1 MNDSTRRA
9 IIDDLLEK
17 RPKARGVT
25 YTFHEEYCYER
36 YRDITIATPSCRNYG
51 YTDLELFELGFRS
64 EGEVETYVLNRFYG
78 GKTRWDLTSGQKGGV
93 SRKMNRLWQRIGP
106 GFRRLLSVGARG
118 IYQVRSGSYR
128 DSVLGNIWAEDR
140 DTAIRLAEAMYGY
153 LASPGREL
161 QVAFSIVGE
170 VTDMLALN
178 QQLIKRIKSDMT
190 ERVQR
195 IEKLQK
201 EIEHREARLQALVL
215 VEMQQLEVAA
225 SEAA

>member
-1 MNDSTRRA
+1 VNDSTRRA

-25 YTFHEEYCYER
+25 YTYSEKFCYDR
-36 YRDITIATPSCRNYG
+36 YRDIKIATPSCRNYG

-64 EGEVETYVLNRFYG
+64 ETEVETYVLSRFYG

-93 SRKMNRLWQRIGP
+93 SRKVNRLWKRIGP
-106 GFRRLLSVGARG
+106 GYRRTLSVGARG

-161 QVAFSIVGE
+161 QVAFSAVGE

-178 QQLIKRIKSDMT
+178 QQLIKSIKADMAQ
-190 ERVQR
+190 RVLN

-201 EIEHREARLQALVL
+201 EIEHREARLEALVL